1 MMCIVSGIIFSIL
14 FRFTEPP
21 ECHYPP
27 GSSLSEITKYSLD
40 TSYILDNMAE
50 KHERLLS
57 YFYIYYYN
65 YYLQY

>member
-1 MMCIVSGIIFSIL
+1 MYFVCRLMLSIL

-40 TSYILDNMAE
+40 TSYILGYMAG

-57 YFYIYYYN
+57 FLHSHYYN
-65 YYLQY
+65 YYLHY